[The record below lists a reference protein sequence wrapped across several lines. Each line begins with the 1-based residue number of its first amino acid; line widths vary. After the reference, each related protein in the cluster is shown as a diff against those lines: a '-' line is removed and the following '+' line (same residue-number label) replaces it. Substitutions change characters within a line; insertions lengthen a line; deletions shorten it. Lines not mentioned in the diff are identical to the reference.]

1 MSNEARTCEFINELV
16 ANGII
21 DAIGEAVSI
30 QDINFKILYQNQR
43 HMDMVGDHLGKYCY
57 DVYQCK
63 RSACD
68 ECHMTMCIK
77 DGWVHKRDRV
87 RTTDRGVF
95 HYEITGSPI
104 RDSDGKIIA
113 GIEVVRDITRRK
125 LIEDSLKK
133 SRDEMEMQINER
145 TQDFKK
151 INEKLLREISKRQKI
166 YEVLHDSEAR
176 FRAVAET
183 SADLI
188 WEGDVREDSLV
199 WFGDVDRFLGYEKGE
214 FPRTV
219 KGHLDS
225 VHPEDRDTMLELINS
240 AIETGK
246 DFYAVYRMKCK
257 NGSYRYWDER
267 GKAVG
272 FEDGK
277 AVKWIGSVTDI
288 TDKKKAEEQVIERT
302 SELARINEK
311 LSLEISE
318 RRKIEKELREKE
330 ERFRAIS
337 ESAREWIW
345 EVDSDGKYTYSSP
358 MVEKILGYSRDEI
371 LGKHFYDLFHPDDGM
386 DLKREAIEVFKR
398 KRAFRDF
405 INRNVHK
412 NGYTVWLST
421 SGIPIIDTEG
431 NLIGYRGADTDITEK
446 KKAEEQLHTSKEMY
460 KKLSQEFNT
469 LLNAIPDNLILLSPD
484 LKIVWLNK
492 AAASGFGRH
501 ASELTSK
508 YCYKLCCSIF
518 TPCENCPALKSFQSG
533 KEEDVQIT
541 TAEGRVWDIRAFPVK
556 DRSRVKNVI
565 EVARDITGRIRMEQE
580 AKMMQT
586 KLIHANKMTSLGTLV
601 SGVVHEINNP
611 NSYILS
617 NAQLFSDIWKDV
629 VKILSKQYR
638 GKKDFQ
644 LGGLWFSQIRKS
656 TPEMLDGIIEGS
668 ERINKIIN
676 TLKNFARPD
685 ATGMDGKVDI
695 RRAIKYSKSI
705 LSSQIKKSTKKFRV
719 DIEKKLPPVKGNSQQ
734 IEQVILNLIMNS
746 LQALPDK
753 NCGIWISVAVSKKAG
768 FVLIAVRD
776 EGVGMS
782 RDVIDRAT
790 EPFFTTK
797 LGSGGTGLGLSISYS
812 IIKEHGGSL
821 EFESEPGKGTTV
833 SIELPVYKT

>member
-1 MSNEARTCEFINELV
+1 MSNDARTCELINELV

-21 DAIGEAVSI
+21 DAIGEAVCI

-43 HMDMVGDHLGKYCY
+43 HMDMVGDHLGEYCY
-57 DVYQCK
+57 DVYQCE
-63 RSACD
+63 RSTCV
-68 ECHMTMCIK
+68 ECHIAMCLK
-77 DGWVHKRDRV
+77 DGWVHKRERV

-95 HYEITGSPI
+95 HYEVTGSPI
-104 RDSDGKIIA
+104 RDSAGKIIA

-125 LIEDSLKK
+125 LIEDLLKK

-145 TQDFKK
+145 TEDFEK
-151 INEKLLREISKRQKI
+151 INEKLLREIS
-166 YEVLHDSEAR
+166 A
-176 FRAVAET
+176 
-183 SADLI
+183 
-188 WEGDVREDSLV
+188 
-199 WFGDVDRFLGYEKGE
+199 
-214 FPRTV
+214 
-219 KGHLDS
+219 
-225 VHPEDRDTMLELINS
+225 
-240 AIETGK
+240 
-246 DFYAVYRMKCK
+246 
-257 NGSYRYWDER
+257 
-267 GKAVG
+267 
-272 FEDGK
+272 
-277 AVKWIGSVTDI
+277 
-288 TDKKKAEEQVIERT
+288 
-302 SELARINEK
+302 
-311 LSLEISE
+311 
-318 RRKIEKELREKE
+318 RRKVEKELREEE
-330 ERFRAIS
+330 ERFRDIS

-371 LGKHFYDLFHPDDGM
+371 LRKHFYDLFHPDDRVN
-386 DLKREAIEVFKR
+386 LKRESFEMFKR
-398 KRAFRDF
+398 KRAFRNF

-421 SGIPIIDTEG
+421 SGIPIIDAEG
-431 NLIGYRGADTDITEK
+431 NHIGYRGADTDITEN
-446 KKAEEQLHTSKEMY
+446 KKAEEQLHTSREMY
-460 KKLSQEFNT
+460 KRLSQEFNT
-469 LLNAIPDNLILLSPD
+469 LLDAIPDNLILLSPD

-541 TAEGRVWDIRAFPVK
+541 TAEGKVWDIRAFPVR
-556 DRSRVKNVI
+556 DRSGVKNVI
-565 EVARDITGRIRMEQE
+565 EIARDITGRIRMEQE

-586 KLIHANKMTSLGTLV
+586 RLIHANKMTSLGTLV

-638 GKKDFQ
+638 GKQDFQ
-644 LGGLWFSQIRKS
+644 LGGLGFSQVRKS

-668 ERINKIIN
+668 ERISKIIN
-676 TLKNFARPD
+676 TLKSFARPD

-695 RRAIKYSKSI
+695 RRAIKYSRSI

-719 DIEKKLPPVKGNSQQ
+719 NIEKKLPPVKGNSQQ

-753 NCGIWISVAVSKKAG
+753 NYGVWISAAVSKKAG
-768 FVLIAVRD
+768 FVLITVRD

-790 EPFFTTK
+790 EPFFTTR
-797 LGSGGTGLGLSISYS
+797 LDSGGTGLGLSISYS

-821 EFESEPGKGTTV
+821 EFESGPGKGTTV
-833 SIELPVYKT
+833 SIELPIYKT

>member
-1 MSNEARTCEFINELV
+1 MSNDERTCELINEL
-16 ANGII
+16 ATNGII

-30 QDINFKILYQNQR
+30 QDIHFKILYQNQR
-43 HMDMVGDHLGKYCY
+43 HMDMVGDHLGEYCY
-57 DVYQCK
+57 NVYQCK
-63 RSACD
+63 TDGCD
-68 ECHMTMCIK
+68 KCHIAMCFK
-77 DGWVHKRDRV
+77 DGWIHKLKQV
-87 RTTDRGVF
+87 RTTDMGVF
-95 HYEITGSPI
+95 HYEVTGSPL
-104 RDSDGKIIA
+104 RDSSGKIIA

-133 SRDEMEMQINER
+133 YRAELERQVIER
-145 TQDFKK
+145 TSELVR
-151 INEKLLREISKRQKI
+151 INEKLSFEISKRQKI
-166 YEVLHDSEAR
+166 YKELHDSEER
-176 FRAVAET
+176 FRVVAET
-183 SADLI
+183 STDLI

-199 WFGDVDRFLGYEKGE
+199 WFGDVDRYLGYEQGA

-219 KGHLDS
+219 AGHLDS
-225 VHPEDRDTMLELINS
+225 VHPEDRTSLLELVNN

-246 DFYAVYRMKCK
+246 DFFAVYRIRCK

-272 FEDGK
+272 FENGK

-288 TDKKKAEEQVIERT
+288 TDKKKAEEQ
-302 SELARINEK
+302 
-311 LSLEISE
+311 
-318 RRKIEKELREKE
+318 
-330 ERFRAIS
+330 
-337 ESAREWIW
+337 
-345 EVDSDGKYTYSSP
+345 
-358 MVEKILGYSRDEI
+358 
-371 LGKHFYDLFHPDDGM
+371 
-386 DLKREAIEVFKR
+386 
-398 KRAFRDF
+398 
-405 INRNVHK
+405 
-412 NGYTVWLST
+412 
-421 SGIPIIDTEG
+421 
-431 NLIGYRGADTDITEK
+431 
-446 KKAEEQLHTSKEMY
+446 LHTSREMY

-518 TPCENCPALKSFQSG
+518 TPCENCPALKSFQTG

-541 TAEGRVWDIRAFPVK
+541 TAEGRVWDIRAFPVR
-556 DRSRVKNVI
+556 DRSGVKNVI

-586 KLIHANKMTSLGTLV
+586 RLIHANKMTSLGTLV

-629 VKILSKQYR
+629 VKVLTKHYR
-638 GKKDFQ
+638 GKQDFQ
-644 LGGLWFSQIRKS
+644 LGGLRFSQVRKS

-695 RRAIKYSKSI
+695 KRAIKYSKSI
-705 LSSQIKKSTKKFRV
+705 LSSQIKKSTRKFRV
-719 DIEKKLPPVKGNSQQ
+719 NIEKKLPPVKGNSQQ

-753 NCGIWISVAVSKKAG
+753 NCGMWISAAVSKKAG
-768 FVLIAVRD
+768 FVLITVRD

-782 RDVIDRAT
+782 KDVIDRAT

-797 LGSGGTGLGLSISYS
+797 LDSGGTGLGLSISYS

>member
-1 MSNEARTCEFINELV
+1 MSNETRTSEQVINELV
-16 ANGII
+16 TNGII

-43 HMDMVGDHLGKYCY
+43 HKDMVGDHLGEYCY

-63 RSACD
+63 DTACD
-68 ECHMTMCIK
+68 KCHIAMCFK
-77 DGWVHKRDRV
+77 DGWVHKLQQV

-95 HYEITGSPI
+95 QYEVTGSPI
-104 RDSDGKIIA
+104 RDSAGKIIA

-133 SRDEMEMQINER
+133 SRNEMEVQINET
-145 TQDFKK
+145 TQELEK
-151 INEKLLREISKRQKI
+151 INKKLSREISKRQKI
-166 YEVLHDSEAR
+166 YKVLHDSEER

-183 SADLI
+183 STDLI
-188 WEGDVREDSLV
+188 WEGDVKEDSLV
-199 WFGDVDRFLGYEKGE
+199 WFGDVDRFLGYKQGE

-225 VHPEDRDTMLELINS
+225 VHPEDRDSMTKLINS
-240 AIETGK
+240 AVKTGK
-246 DFYAVYRMKCK
+246 DFYAVYRIRRKD
-257 NGSYRYWDER
+257 GSYRYWDER
-267 GKAVG
+267 GTAVG

-288 TDKKKAEEQVIERT
+288 T
-302 SELARINEK
+302 
-311 LSLEISE
+311 
-318 RRKIEKELREKE
+318 
-330 ERFRAIS
+330 
-337 ESAREWIW
+337 
-345 EVDSDGKYTYSSP
+345 
-358 MVEKILGYSRDEI
+358 
-371 LGKHFYDLFHPDDGM
+371 
-386 DLKREAIEVFKR
+386 
-398 KRAFRDF
+398 
-405 INRNVHK
+405 
-412 NGYTVWLST
+412 
-421 SGIPIIDTEG
+421 
-431 NLIGYRGADTDITEK
+431 EK
-446 KKAEEQLHTSKEMY
+446 KKAEEQLRTSREMY
-460 KKLSQEFNT
+460 KRLSQEFNT

-492 AAASGFGRH
+492 AAASGFGRDV
-501 ASELTSK
+501 SELTSK
-508 YCYKLCCSIF
+508 YCYKMCCSIF

-533 KEEDVQIT
+533 EEEDVQIT
-541 TAEGRVWDIRAFPVK
+541 TAEGRVWDIRAFPVR
-556 DRSRVKNVI
+556 DRSGVKNVI

-629 VKILSKQYR
+629 VKILSKHYR
-638 GKKDFQ
+638 GKQDFQ

-685 ATGMDGKVDI
+685 ATGMDGEVDI
-695 RRAIKYSKSI
+695 RRAIKYSRSI
-705 LSSQIKKSTKKFRV
+705 LSSQIKKFTRKFRV
-719 DIEKKLPPVKGNSQQ
+719 TIEKKLPPVKGNSQQ

-753 NCGIWISVAVSKKAG
+753 KSGVWISAAVSKRAG
-768 FVLIAVRD
+768 FVLITVRD

-782 RDVIDRAT
+782 KDVIDRAT
-790 EPFFTTK
+790 DPFFTTK
-797 LGSGGTGLGLSISYS
+797 LDSGGTGLGLSISYS

-821 EFESEPGKGTTV
+821 EFESEPGRGTTV